1 MESPVIF
8 VDVSGDVEGVTL
20 PVTETI
26 DYSAA
31 EASFLVDRL
40 FQRLRFA
47 PVQFE
52 IPALRDV

>member
-1 MESPVIF
+1 MESRVIL
-8 VDVSGDVEGVTL
+8 VDVSGDVKGVTL

-40 FQRLRFA
+40 FQRLSLA

-52 IPALRDV
+52 VPALRDV